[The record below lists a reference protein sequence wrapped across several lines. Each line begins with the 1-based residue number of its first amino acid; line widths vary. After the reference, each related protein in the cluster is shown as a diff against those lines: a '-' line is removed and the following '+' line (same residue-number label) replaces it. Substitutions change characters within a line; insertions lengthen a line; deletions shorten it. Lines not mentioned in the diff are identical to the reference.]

1 MFSFVLIQRTGNN
14 MKSERTTL
22 TSLGVNIGKSDYLL
36 KTMDYLL
43 KTFRNWTVDYLLK
56 TIRNWTVDFLSLIT
70 MSSDYI
76 FKVHHCQGLQI
87 SYKQLSSCWSV
98 GLLYICDLHTEL
110 GMESTT
116 MYWVGGSEFAP
127 SSYQA
132 VPRVRWDN
140 ICECC
145 SNAGNVLYPQ
155 SMYCRHYILANTS
168 TNSTVIWTLQHP
180 GGHSFLVPTLPW
192 NAACILGSI
201 FLNTSTHLCVVFQ
214 SRQTNQSVA
223 QPILEIDS
231 RPSLV
236 S

>member
-1 MFSFVLIQRTGNN
+1 M
-14 MKSERTTL
+14 
-22 TSLGVNIGKSDYLL
+22 DYYL
-36 KTMDYLL
+36 KTI
-43 KTFRNWTVDYLLK
+43 RNWTVYYLLK
-56 TIRNWTVDFLSLIT
+56 TIRNWTVESTTQNNYIVEIERWIIYSKQLYWHNWTMDFLSLIT

-76 FKVHHCQGLQI
+76 FKVHHWQGLQI

-98 GLLYICDLHTEL
+98 ELLYICDLHTEL

-116 MYWVGGSEFAP
+116 MHWVGGSEFAP

-223 QPILEIDS
+223 QPIQEIDS